1 MGLSSLLLQFEKR
14 GKLPEKSVQTNNP
27 LTLNVQSNNALTK
40 SGTATSTT
48 NTKNT
53 GAKIAST
60 ERYVDP
66 AIARLKELRRL
77 EREKL
82 EKLKPTTLRKI
93 STRPVNTAQQQQQ
106 QQLQRNQGRESQQ
119 KTSTQRSKTNSSTV
133 KNAPKKVSSYESTPV
148 AKQQPTRPKMSY
160 SELMKKAAT
169 IDQSKFSVKYPGK
182 DALTKSTTNS
192 ASSPSAS
199 ASASASR
206 TSTPIPPSKN
216 GLKHE
221 KERRFNSAGSA
232 GKRPSTDTY
241 KDSQKAQAKQQTRP
255 KNIHYQETIKDSA
268 LLNSRDLHKRM
279 ALAKAAPRQANAK
292 IQEML
297 EKKRKMRQE
306 HMKNRNVEY
315 EESDDELSDFLVSD
329 DEFEEE
335 DGEGS
340 NGGGYNREEIWAMFN
355 KGKKRQ
361 YVYDDDSDD
370 MEATG
375 AEVLEEERRSKINA
389 EREDRLEQER
399 LERLAA
405 LKRKR
410 LKH

>member
-53 GAKIAST
+53 KNTGAKIAST

-82 EKLKPTTLRKI
+82 EKLKPTTLRKN
-93 STRPVNTAQQQQQ
+93 STRPANTAQQQQQ
-106 QQLQRNQGRESQQ
+106 QRNQGQESQQ
-119 KTSTQRSKTNSSTV
+119 KASTQRSKTSSSTV
-133 KNAPKKVSSYESTPV
+133 KNTSKKVSSYELTPV

-221 KERRFNSAGSA
+221 KERRFNSAG
-232 GKRPSTDTY
+232 KRPSTDTY
-241 KDSQKAQAKQQTRP
+241 KNGQKAQAKQQTRP
-255 KNIHYQETIKDSA
+255 KNIHHQETIKDSA
-268 LLNSRDLHKRM
+268 LPSSRDLHKRM